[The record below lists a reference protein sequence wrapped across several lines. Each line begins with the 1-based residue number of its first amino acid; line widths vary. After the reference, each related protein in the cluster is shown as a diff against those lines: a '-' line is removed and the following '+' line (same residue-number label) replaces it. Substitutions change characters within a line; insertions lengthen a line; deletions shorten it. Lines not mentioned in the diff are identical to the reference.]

1 MATRR
6 GASALLAMTAVLAL
20 SACGSDGAGWARVEP
35 QVLAERL
42 PSDGIFLVNVHVPD
56 EGEIPGTDAFIP
68 YTELA
73 SRMDELPS
81 DGSLVIYCR
90 SGNMSTEA
98 AQELIDRGFTAFT
111 ELEGGY
117 EAWREAGLPFDGP

>member
-1 MATRR
+1 MTTRI
-6 GASALLAMTAVLAL
+6 GAKTSLALAAIMAL
-20 SACGSDGAGWARVEP
+20 SACGNGGAGWTRVEAP
-35 QVLAERL
+35 VLAERL
-42 PSDGIFLVNVHVPD
+42 SGGGVFLVNVHVPD
-56 EGEIPGTDAFIP
+56 EGQIPGTDAFIP
-68 YTELA
+68 YTEIA

-117 EAWREAGLPFDGP
+117 VAWREAGLPFDGP